1 MSNRK
6 REKELEGDQLR
17 AYRMVNGLWGIGESL
32 DWLLPEDIANDL
44 AQIYMKVAKRYI
56 VNIIAQLEDKEDA
69 IGEESRKR
77 YKDELARVIHWGIA
91 ILGDKFLRDY
101 QAKGIGTQGQ
111 KQDGKK
117 LLCER
122 ANVALKHKPMEIT
135 VLAEELDTT
144 EDNIEEILTKGIDQ
158 FVKLPDGRWGIKATR
173 EQESV
178 Y

>member
-17 AYRMVNGLWGIGESL
+17 TYRMVSGIWGIGEAL
-32 DWLLPEDIANDL
+32 CWLLPQEITNDL
-44 AQIYMKVAKRYI
+44 AQIYMKVAKKYI
-56 VNIIAQLEDKEDA
+56 VDITNRLEDKENA
-69 IGEESRKR
+69 IEGEDRKR
-77 YKDELARVIHWGIA
+77 YEDELVKVIHWGIA
-91 ILGDKFLRDY
+91 ILGDKFLWEP

-111 KQDGKK
+111 KQDEKK
-117 LLCER
+117 LLGER
-122 ANVALKHKPMEIT
+122 AKITLKHKPMEIAS
-135 VLAEELDTT
+135 LAEELDTT
-144 EDNIEEILTKGIDQ
+144 EDNIEEALVNSTDQ